1 MKMLTKIL
9 RGSYITG
16 LCLLAFI
23 IGGCQ
28 SYQLGDPAQ
37 LDFKSIYIKPVTNDS
52 FAPQVQALLSAQ
64 IRELFIRESRSKLLN
79 NQKEAD
85 VILIVNL
92 IDYKRSTAAR
102 QADDSTLARS
112 FDLNLYAQVSLFDQ
126 NSGSYLFEDRL
137 IRQKYSVYADNPYEQ
152 AQSQSLVQ
160 AEYQA
165 MPALVRKLARKIAD
179 EVLSPW
185 ESR

>member
-9 RGSYITG
+9 RVANIIS
-16 LCLLAFI
+16 LCLLTFI
-23 IGGCQ
+23 TGGCQ

-37 LDFKSIYIKPVTNDS
+37 LEFKSIYIKPATNDS
-52 FAPQVQALLSAQ
+52 FAPQVQSLLSAQ
-64 IRELFIRESRSKLLN
+64 VRELFIRDSRSKVLN

-137 IRQKYSVYADNPYEQ
+137 IKQKYSVYANNLFEQ

-165 MPALVRKLARKIAD
+165 MPGLVRKLARKIAD